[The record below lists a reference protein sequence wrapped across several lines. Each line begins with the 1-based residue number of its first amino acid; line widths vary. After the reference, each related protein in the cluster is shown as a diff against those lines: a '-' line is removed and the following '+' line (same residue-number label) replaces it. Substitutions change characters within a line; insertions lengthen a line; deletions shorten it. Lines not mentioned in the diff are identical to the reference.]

1 MRGRRAYHPG
11 MSLDALTADLR
22 AFAAERG
29 WEKFH
34 RPKNL
39 AMALAG
45 EVGELVAEL
54 QWLTPEEC
62 ESLTDAQRD
71 AVGAEMADV
80 LMYLTRLADVLGV
93 DLETATRAKMA
104 RNAGRFPVPG
114 PGEEASVVPV
124 QA

>member
-1 MRGRRAYHPG
+1 
-11 MSLDALTADLR
+11 MSLDWLTEDLR
-22 AFAAERG
+22 AFAAARG

-39 AMALAG
+39 AMALSG

-62 ESLTDAQRD
+62 ENLTDAKRE
-71 AVGAEMADV
+71 AVAAEMADV

-93 DLETATRAKMA
+93 DLEAATRAKMA
-104 RNAGRFPVPG
+104 RNAGRFPELAEG
-114 PGEEASVVPV
+114 GEASVVPV
-124 QA
+124 ER